1 MGSQA
6 TQRQL
11 DELGRIVIP
20 KDIRKRANLNP
31 RDFVN
36 ISYNKNIINLE
47 KNNFND
53 KISKICDEIINHL
66 YSTFK
71 NNIIVTNKNIVLKI
85 YGKDIK
91 YLENKNISKHVFD
104 MMSENNLSIAR
115 LKSVEIINKYFL
127 KDQYY
132 YIPVKEDNNIVG
144 SIFIED
150 TFNSEQIVELIFKIL
165 NS

>member
-1 MGSQA
+1 
-6 TQRQL
+6 
-11 DELGRIVIP
+11 
-20 KDIRKRANLNP
+20 
-31 RDFVN
+31 
-36 ISYNKNIINLE
+36 
-47 KNNFND
+47 
-53 KISKICDEIINHL
+53 
-66 YSTFK
+66 
-71 NNIIVTNKNIVLKI
+71 
-85 YGKDIK
+85 
-91 YLENKNISKHVFD
+91 